1 MNIQDYYSKIKDEE
15 KRNEELLHLTA
26 NEPFMSDTARAFMNS
41 KIDDRYFM
49 GGGDD
54 DGIVDFQPFTFRG
67 MPALQTLVS
76 DAQSAA
82 KEMLGAYEVNFGFLS
97 GVHAMMCAV
106 LSTTEPGDAIMTVG
120 LEYGGHFATQGIVER
135 TGRKHIQTSYNFDT
149 LSFDVKKLA
158 QDYKAANAK
167 AFYMDVSFYINPHNL
182 REIREA
188 LGEDAIII
196 YDASH
201 TLGLIMGSQFQAP
214 FAEGANV
221 ICANTHKTL
230 PGPQKG
236 IIAFRDKELAEKAGA
251 IINSGLYSS
260 QHTASM
266 IALATTV
273 LEMQQYG
280 EEYAKQIIAN
290 SNALGSELE
299 KLGLKVRKANTG
311 RYSENHQIHLFTEE
325 FGNYRDLYKQF
336 IKNNISVN
344 FDNTLG
350 GKMYIRIGTQDLT
363 RRGMKEKE
371 MTMIAGFLRDSLQ
384 GKDVSNEVK
393 DFTNKYQKASYS
405 FDSSE

>member
-106 LSTTEPGDAIMTVG
+106 LSTTEPGDTIMTVG

-149 LSFDVKKLA
+149 LSFDVEKLA

-182 REIREA
+182 REIREV

-201 TLGLIMGSQFQAP
+201 TLGLIMGGQFQAP

-236 IIAFRDKELAEKAGA
+236 IIAFRDKELAEKASA

-266 IALATTV
+266 IALSTTV
-273 LEMQQYG
+273 LEMKEYG
-280 EEYAKQIIAN
+280 QEYAKQIIAN
-290 SNALGSELE
+290 SNALGGELE
-299 KLGLKVRKANTG
+299 NLGLKVRKANTG

-371 MTMIAGFLRDSLQ
+371 MAMIAGFLRDSLQ

-393 DFTNKYQKASYS
+393 DFTNNYQKASYS
-405 FDSSE
+405 FDSTS